1 MKEGPLAASDIIR
14 LGSRGSTLALWQA
27 EHVRA
32 EVERRTGRTV
42 EITKIKT
49 TGDVILDVPLSKV
62 GGKGLFV
69 KEIEEALLSNRI
81 DLAVHSMKDVP
92 TDLPDGLE
100 ISCITRR
107 EDPRDAFLSVKFARF
122 EDLPKGARV
131 GTSSLRRQTQ
141 LLGLRP
147 DLSIDQLRGNL
158 DSRIRKME
166 EGNYDAILLAAAGL
180 RRLGWDGK
188 IRQYVP
194 AELSIP
200 AIGQGALGIE
210 IRRDD
215 ARTREAVSF
224 LDDRETSLAVR
235 AERGFLKRLEGGC
248 QVPIAAHGTVDGSN
262 VTLAGLIGRPDGS
275 EILRGS
281 RSDSVADPE
290 AIGVSLAEEL
300 LARGGKRIL
309 DEVYRQ
315 AGPQQG

>member
-1 MKEGPLAASDIIR
+1 VASK
-14 LGSRGSTLALWQA
+14 S
-27 EHVRA
+27 
-32 EVERRTGRTV
+32 RTGRKV

-49 TGDVILDVPLSKV
+49 TGDVILDVPLAKV

-69 KEIEEALLSNRI
+69 KEIEEALLEERI

-92 TDLPDGLE
+92 TELPDRLE
-100 ISCITRR
+100 IVCITRR
-107 EDPRDAFLSVKFARF
+107 EDPRDAFLSVKHARF
-122 EDLPKGARV
+122 EDLPKGAKL

-147 DLSIDQLRGNL
+147 DLSIGQLRGNL
-158 DSRIRKME
+158 DTRIRKME
-166 EGNYDAILLAAAGL
+166 EGQYDAIILAAAGL

-188 IRQYVP
+188 IRQYLP

-215 ARTREAVSF
+215 ARTREAVAF

-248 QVPIAAHGTVDGSN
+248 QVPIAAYATVSGGT
-262 VTLAGLIGRPDGS
+262 VTLAGLVGRPDGT
-275 EILRGS
+275 EILRGE
-281 RSDSVADPE
+281 RSGAAADPE

-315 AGPQQG
+315 AGPPRG